1 MTVRINDIVPDFTA
15 ETTDGPIDF
24 YDWAGDGWVLLFS
37 HPKDFTPVCTTELG
51 RLARLQPDFAQRNCK
66 IIGLSVDTISDHLR
80 WKPDI
85 EKVAGVG
92 LSFPLIADPD
102 LRIAKALDMLPSDA
116 GVSAKDRTESHNA
129 TVRSVFVIGPE
140 KRIRMMQAYPLDLGR
155 NFDEVLRVLDALQTV
170 AAHSV
175 ATPANW
181 RKGEDVIIPS
191 ALTDDQARDRYPRG
205 WRTVTPYLRYIADPS
220 ES

>member
-1 MTVRINDIVPDFTA
+1 MTVRINDIVPDFKA
-15 ETTDGPIDF
+15 ETSDGSIDF
-24 YDWAGDGWVLLFS
+24 YDWAGDGWVLLFA
-37 HPKDFTPVCTTELG
+37 HPRDFTPVCTTELG
-51 RLARLQPDFAQRNCK
+51 QLARLQPEFAQRNCK
-66 IIGLSVDTISDHLR
+66 IIGLSTDTVADHLR

-85 EKVAGVG
+85 EKVAGVP
-92 LSFPLIADPD
+92 LSYPLIADSD
-102 LRIAKALDMLPSDA
+102 LRVAKVLDMVPSDV
-116 GVSAKDRTESHNA
+116 GVSAKDRTEAHTA

-140 KRIRMMQAYPLDLGR
+140 KRILMMQVYPMQTGR
-155 NFDEVLRVLDALQTV
+155 NFDEVLRVLDALQTS

-191 ALTDDQARDRYPRG
+191 TLTDDQAMARYPQG
-205 WRTVTPYLRYIADPS
+205 WRTVTPYLRFIADPS

>member
-24 YDWAGDGWVLLFS
+24 YDWAGDAWVLLFA

-51 RLARLQPDFAQRNCK
+51 QLARMQPAFRRRNCK
-66 IIGLSVDTISDHLR
+66 IIGLSVDTIADHLR
-80 WKPDI
+80 WKHDI
-85 EKVAGVG
+85 EKVAGVP
-92 LSFPLIADPD
+92 LSYPLIADSD
-102 LRIAKALDMLPSDA
+102 LRVAKALDMLPSDA
-116 GVSAKDRTESHNA
+116 GVSAKDRTEANNA

-140 KRIRMMQAYPLDLGR
+140 KRIWMMQAYPMSMGR
-155 NFDEVLRVLDALQTV
+155 NFDEVLRVLDALQTGM
-170 AAHSV
+170 AHSV
-175 ATPANW
+175 VTPANW
-181 RKGEDVIIPS
+181 RKGEDVIIPA
-191 ALTDDQARDRYPRG
+191 ALTDDQAKARYPQG